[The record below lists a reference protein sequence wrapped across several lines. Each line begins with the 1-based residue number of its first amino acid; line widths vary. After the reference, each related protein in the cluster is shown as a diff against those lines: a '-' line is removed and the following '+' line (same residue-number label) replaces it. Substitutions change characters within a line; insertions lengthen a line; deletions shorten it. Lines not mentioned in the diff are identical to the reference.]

1 MRQLISAKLKLQ
13 IVCKKVRNTE
23 QYSFYMDTTV
33 HYSCASVLH
42 LVVGTVLLKN
52 HSFTVDEVHHFQY
65 ISFSTIYSFYL
76 AHFICS
82 CWPFCQVLDLAVRV
96 GDIPLHICARIRIWN
111 IYKKIK

>member
-1 MRQLISAKLKLQ
+1 MRRLISAKLKLQ

-42 LVVGTVLLKN
+42 LVVGTVLLKI
-52 HSFTVDEVHHFQY
+52 HRYFICVTVDEVHHFQY
-65 ISFSTIYSFYL
+65 ISFTTIYSFHL

-82 CWPFCQVLDLAVRV
+82 CWSFCQVLDLAVRV
-96 GDIPLHICARIRIWN
+96 GDIPLHICARILIWN
-111 IYKKIK
+111 I